1 LVIQGAAFLLAKIGS
16 NAEVLDVLEVLEV
29 LEVLKESK
37 VGAGRW

>member
-16 NAEVLDVLEVLEV
+16 KAEAEKE
-29 LEVLKESK
+29 KESK